1 MGQRSGLRPELQPHA
16 VALAVKEMHF
26 LPQETIENRFNLKG
40 DEGVVIEAMG
50 TVSAGAAGMGFIY
63 TNKESISIGIGC
75 LVSDFA
81 ETGATPYGLLEAFKN
96 HPSVKPLLIGSE
108 CKEYA
113 AHLIPEGGYR
123 AMPELCGD
131 GWVIVGDAG
140 QFVNS
145 VHREGSNLAMVTGMV
160 AGQTIADLKRA
171 GQGIE

>member
-1 MGQRSGLRPELQPHA
+1 
-16 VALAVKEMHF
+16 MHF

-96 HPSVKPLLIGSE
+96 HPSVKPLLIDRSA
-108 CKEYA
+108 KSMRQPDPRRR
-113 AHLIPEGGYR
+113 L
-123 AMPELCGD
+123 
-131 GWVIVGDAG
+131 
-140 QFVNS
+140 
-145 VHREGSNLAMVTGMV
+145 
-160 AGQTIADLKRA
+160 
-171 GQGIE
+171 